1 MSSIPKMQQLLRVK
15 LQPRH
20 CSCRAVDGRRE
31 VRDPTG
37 VDCWG
42 SACECQVLSAQS
54 SPRMGGVGWSTP
66 TSRAC
71 FLKEARV
78 RDGETA
84 QGPRPLAALSGE
96 PRISRFPARRWGLP
110 VIYVFSPQGMRHPLL
125 VSVDTRLSCGAHAY
139 TQAKI
144 LLPIK

>member
-1 MSSIPKMQQLLRVK
+1 MQQLLRVK

-42 SACECQVLSAQS
+42 RACECQVLSAQS

-84 QGPRPLAALSGE
+84 QGPRPLAALPENPGFPGFRHTDGGSQSSMSSV
-96 PRISRFPARRWGLP
+96 PRGCDTLFWSLWTRDSHVVPMHTRRQK
-110 VIYVFSPQGMRHPLL
+110 Y
-125 VSVDTRLSCGAHAY
+125 SCPSN
-139 TQAKI
+139 KN
-144 LLPIK
+144 K